1 MTHFSHGV
9 KIKPKLPPK
18 PKVSSEFI
26 ASQFPYPKVVEINLF
41 DYVEQ
46 HNFADAVKFTDI

>member
-1 MTHFSHGV
+1 MTHFNHGV
-9 KIKPKLPPK
+9 KIKPELPPK
-18 PKVSSEFI
+18 PKVSSEVI

-46 HNFADAVKFTDI
+46 HNFANAVKFTDI